1 LHAGAKRA
9 SSASG
14 VYAPPAGRIRAR
26 LGRFKPQYRPSRLT
40 SGAACINDA
49 SRPPRPAQEGLAE
62 TGQFFEYL
70 RTELPVL
77 IERWRDQSRQQA
89 K

>member
-40 SGAACINDA
+40 SGAACISDA
-49 SRPPRPAQEGLAE
+49 TLAE

>member
-1 LHAGAKRA
+1 VTRP
-9 SSASG
+9 
-14 VYAPPAGRIRAR
+14 VR
-26 LGRFKPQYRPSRLT
+26 LVPLRK
-40 SGAACINDA
+40 
-49 SRPPRPAQEGLAE
+49 GLAE